1 MRIGAYLTSQKDNYH
16 LLDDTLIFHTALPNM
31 VDKSTDNTKALL
43 IETDP
48 LVTKIFRQQ
57 LSYCGYGT
65 IISVETGEEGVLLA
79 LTESPDLIIVD
90 IELPNMNGWQLIDI
104 LQESKITQKIPVIA
118 LVPSPI

>member
-1 MRIGAYLTSQKDNYH
+1 
-16 LLDDTLIFHTALPNM
+16 M

-118 LVPSPI
+118 LVPSPIWQAKAKTNGT